1 MTPGPGGGAIVRRSI
16 QVTCSASVGFY
27 TFLYGLQKPVA
38 ALYALFTPIALG
50 LLSTIPGTGRQQAW
64 ITLRTLPFGVVLV
77 ALGTALAV
85 STADA
90 VAGMLIVG
98 FLLTFAVVAGPRTA
112 GPAPGLQL
120 LYILACFPP
129 YAPQTLGA
137 RVTERLLKPFPWIDL
152 KCAKRSGPLSGVMK
166 PNPFSSLN
174 HFTVP
179 DCRFAISTP
188 SNHALGLDVQDARRA
203 DHSRWRDDPGN
214 PRPCR
219 AK

>member
-1 MTPGPGGGAIVRRSI
+1 MTPGPGGAVILRRSI

-27 TFLYGLQKPVA
+27 TFLYGLQQPVA

-64 ITLRTLPFGVVLV
+64 ITLRTLPFGVAFV

-85 STADA
+85 STAAA
-90 VAGMLIVG
+90 VAGMLIAG
-98 FLLTFAVVAGPRTA
+98 FLLSFTVVAGPRTA

-137 RVTERLLKPFPWIDL
+137 RLTGVAVGVVLLSLCQVFVL
-152 KCAKRSGPLSGVMK
+152 SGPPATS
-166 PNPFSSLN
+166 
-174 HFTVP
+174 
-179 DCRFAISTP
+179 
-188 SNHALGLDVQDARRA
+188 
-203 DHSRWRDDPGN
+203 
-214 PRPCR
+214 
-219 AK
+219 